1 MKDLEHRSHFGS
13 SCSDFCER
21 STLRTMSGPVL
32 FKMGSFDLS
41 ATSTEDL
48 KIFDTVLRIAKAVS
62 GNASLLHSGSSEMR
76 QKYLSSAPVPATV
89 EMGFWL
95 VDIESTA
102 NFFDEH
108 SSRFLDLVPHSKGGP
123 ILAKSPSGD
132 REVSIWWSYDQEVWS
147 DPRAT
152 DLKEPV
158 KNNILLGGLRLT
170 SEGMSLDELFAI
182 SHQPAPQKSAAPK
195 AVPKKSPSPTTT
207 SKTGKVSKTS
217 S

>member
-1 MKDLEHRSHFGS
+1 
-13 SCSDFCER
+13 
-21 STLRTMSGPVL
+21 MSGPVL

-41 ATSTEDL
+41 ANSTEDL
-48 KIFDTVLRIAKAVS
+48 KILDTVLRIAKAAS
-62 GNASLLHSGSSEMR
+62 GNESLLHSGSSEMR

-102 NFFDEH
+102 NFFEEH

-123 ILAKSPSGD
+123 IFAKSPSGD

-152 DLKEPV
+152 DLKEPD
-158 KNNILLGGLRLT
+158 KNSILLGGLRLT